1 MPSSQRHAEHVTIA
15 AAAAG
20 TDPVGPSEVPWIS
33 TESIDRQRRDARR
46 ELERHERALDA
57 AERSLERAHERRA
70 QRIAGAW
77 AELAAAVADC
87 TAPATEPGGTDATTL
102 SRNVRRVEGL
112 LGALDDGE
120 TTPEELLDVEVLS
133 AWRSQVDDGTA
144 PLRPDAAELL
154 DEIDRVEAEWSACGA
169 GDVGEDPVVIAA
181 RDRVEVCRA
190 AVAEVEERGV
200 SGSAGHEARTAI
212 EHAHQRRTAIEEQGR
227 RADPDELAAAIEQE
241 RVALA
246 SVGFD
251 SMLDFRIVMSGAGV
265 GELVAKRREVVTAE
279 LAEAERAL
287 EAARDERT
295 RHHVA
300 LRERRAALR
309 DRAVEELELDPSA
322 PLRDQLRRRL
332 AVPDEVAELFER
344 IQELAHDAEVAAH
357 TPDDRGSGRDRDDRE
372 LTVEDAE
379 AALAEAQQHCDVA
392 RERLAQ
398 SESTPYLAEDLAR
411 SIDELSRSILA
422 GVDRDDD
429 ATPTVVLDDPLVDL
443 PVEATVT
450 LLDLIADGDVEV
462 VLVTSRRPLLAA
474 LRRPRN
480 GVRVV
485 DGRRR
490 LHRFGRRRSTE
501 AEPTPA

>member
-1 MPSSQRHAEHVTIA
+1 MPSSQRHAEHVATA

-20 TDPVGPSEVPWIS
+20 SDPIGPSEVPPIS
-33 TESIDRQRRDARR
+33 TESIDAQRKEARR
-46 ELERHERALDA
+46 ELKRLERALEA
-57 AERSLERAHERRA
+57 AERSLEHARERRA

-77 AELAAAVADC
+77 AELAAAVVDC
-87 TAPATEPGGTDATTL
+87 TAVATEQGDTDTTAL
-102 SRNVRRVEGL
+102 SRNVRRVEEL
-112 LGALDDGE
+112 LAALDGGE
-120 TTPEELLDVEVLS
+120 TTPHELLDLEVLS
-133 AWRSQVDDGTA
+133 AWRSEIDAGTA
-144 PLRPDAAELL
+144 PLRPEAAELVDQL
-154 DEIDRVEAEWSACGA
+154 DQVEAEWSGCGA

-181 RDRVEVCRA
+181 RDHVEECRE

-212 EHAHQRRTAIEEQGR
+212 EQAHQRRTAIEEQGR
-227 RADPDELAAAIEQE
+227 RADPGELAAAIEQE
-241 RVALA
+241 QAALA
-246 SVGFD
+246 RVGFD

-287 EAARDERT
+287 ERARDERA
-295 RHHVA
+295 RHHVE

-309 DRAVEELELDPSA
+309 ARAVEEFELDPSA

-332 AVPDEVAELFER
+332 AVPDEVAELSGR
-344 IQELAHDAEVAAH
+344 IQELAHDAEAAAH
-357 TPDDRGSGRDRDDRE
+357 SPDDRGSGRNRGDRE
-372 LTVEDAE
+372 LTVDDAE
-379 AALAEAQQHCDVA
+379 AALAEAQQQCEVA
-392 RERLAQ
+392 REQLAE
-398 SESTPYLAEDLAR
+398 SERTPYLAEDLAR
-411 SIDELSRSILA
+411 SIDELSQSILA

-429 ATPTVVLDDPLVDL
+429 ATPNVVLDDPLVDL
-443 PVEATVT
+443 PVEATVS
-450 LLDLIADGDVEV
+450 LLDRIADGDVEV

-474 LRRPRN
+474 LRRPRD

-501 AEPTPA
+501 VEPTPA

>member
-1 MPSSQRHAEHVTIA
+1 MSSSERHAQHVATA

-20 TDPVGPSEVPWIS
+20 SEPIGPSEVPSIS
-33 TESIDRQRRDARR
+33 TESIDRQLRDARL
-46 ELERHERALDA
+46 ELERHERSVEA
-57 AERSLERAHERRA
+57 AERSLEHARERRA

-87 TAPATEPGGTDATTL
+87 TAVATEQGDTDATAL
-102 SRNVRRVEGL
+102 SLNLRRVEEL
-112 LGALDDGE
+112 LAALDGGE
-120 TTPEELLDVEVLS
+120 ATPDELLDLEVLTTWQS
-133 AWRSQVDDGTA
+133 EIDDGTA
-144 PLRPDAAELL
+144 PLRPEAAELL
-154 DEIDRVEAEWSACGA
+154 DQLDRVEAEWSACGA

-241 RVALA
+241 QVALA
-246 SVGFD
+246 LVGFD

-287 EAARDERT
+287 ERAQDERT

-300 LRERRAALR
+300 LRERRATLR
-309 DRAVEELELDPSA
+309 ARAVEELELDPSA
-322 PLRDQLRRRL
+322 PLGDQLRRRL
-332 AVPDEVAELFER
+332 AVPDEVAQVFER
-344 IQELAHDAEVAAH
+344 IQELAHHAEVAAP
-357 TPDDRGSGRDRDDRE
+357 TLDDPGSGWDRDDRE
-372 LTVEDAE
+372 LTVDDAE
-379 AALAEAQQHCDVA
+379 AALAEAQQRCDAA
-392 RERLAQ
+392 RERLAE
-398 SESTPYLAEDLAR
+398 SERTPYLAEDLAR

-422 GVDRDDD
+422 GVERDDD
-429 ATPTVVLDDPLVDL
+429 TTPTVVLDDPLMDL

-450 LLDLIADGDVEV
+450 LLHLIADGDVEV

-474 LRRPRN
+474 LRRPRD

-490 LHRFGRRRSTE
+490 LHRFGRRRSSD
-501 AEPTPA
+501 AAPTPA